1 MKNFD
6 IHYAVKD
13 KLFNLN
19 IRSKTDAVIK
29 EGYYS
34 LYRHGVWLANIYK
47 KGKKNYET
55 LSYTGSFRPA
65 DLELIGREID
75 LRS

>member
-13 KLFNLN
+13 KQFNLS
-19 IRSKTDAVIK
+19 IRAK
-29 EGYYS
+29 EDVALKGVYYS

-47 KGKKNYET
+47 ISQEQYKA
-55 LSYTGSFRPA
+55 LSYARSFHQNDLPA
-65 DLELIGREID
+65 IGHQID
-75 LRS
+75 LCN